1 MNPRL
6 LGMLVGA
13 LVVAGMVLYFMSS
26 KSSSAT
32 SGARAG
38 SGSAVVVPVGTSSSS
53 SSSSPGGTGT
63 APALPPSGDGSAQNP
78 KDYMVGDVRVRD
90 HREGNNKPL
99 DIPPNIHPADQR
111 ELPSSLTH
119 DISQQ
124 VRKLLYT
131 CAADLPKD
139 ARGTKPRL
147 EGQLTVAIKDHTL
160 SITNAVAQ
168 IRDVDGPSQDAIKQC
183 VEQKSVGMTA
193 AASDQADIDNY
204 GIQITF
210 AIP

>member
-6 LGMLVGA
+6 LGMLIGA
-13 LVVAGMVLYFMSS
+13 LVAAGVVLYLMSS
-26 KSSSAT
+26 KPSSAT
-32 SGARAG
+32 SSAAQG
-38 SGSAVVVPVGTSSSS
+38 GSAVVVPVGTSSSS
-53 SSSSPGGTGT
+53 SSTTSSGTGT
-63 APALPPSGDGSAQNP
+63 APALPATTADGSAQNP
-78 KDYMVGDVRVRD
+78 KDYMVGDVHVRD
-90 HREGNNKPL
+90 HRDGNNKPL
-99 DIPPNIHPADQR
+99 DIPPNVHPADQR

-131 CAADLPKD
+131 CAADLAKD

-193 AASDQADIDNY
+193 VASDQADIADY